1 MRTMS
6 LFERDLLRRLIQ
18 DFARMLAAIVGM
30 RQRGELDDA
39 ESELASYVNAL
50 LGQLAKD
57 AEQLDSETLG
67 KLLKVERLRH
77 YALLIAE
84 RANLRAAR
92 GAHSEALED
101 RSRALELLL
110 EARAKSGDT
119 SDAQLIRE
127 LASEISLAGLAPRYR
142 DLLSAG

>member
-1 MRTMS
+1 MS

-18 DFARMLAAIVGM
+18 DFARMFAAIVGM
-30 RQRGELDDA
+30 RQRGELDNA
-39 ESELASYVNAL
+39 EAELKSYVNAL

-84 RANLRAAR
+84 RANLQAAR
-92 GAHSEALED
+92 GAHLQASED
-101 RSRALELLL
+101 RERALELLL
-110 EARAKSGDT
+110 EARAKG
-119 SDAQLIRE
+119 SDESDSELIQDLARE
-127 LASEISLAGLAPRYR
+127 LSAARLRPRYR
-142 DLLSAG
+142 ELLATV

>member
-1 MRTMS
+1 MS

-18 DFARMLAAIVGM
+18 DFARMLAAIVGL
-30 RQRGELDDA
+30 RQRGELDNA
-39 ESELASYVNAL
+39 EAELASYVNSL

-84 RANLRAAR
+84 RANLRIAR
-92 GAHSEALED
+92 GAHLDAAED
-101 RSRALELLL
+101 RLRALELLL
-110 EARAKSGDT
+110 EARAKTGDA
-119 SDAQLIRE
+119 SDAALLQE
-127 LASEISLAGLAPRYR
+127 LATQVSPDRLAPRYR
-142 DLLSAG
+142 ELLASR

>member
-1 MRTMS
+1 MA

-30 RQRGELDDA
+30 RQRGELDNA
-39 ESELASYVNAL
+39 ETELDSYVKSL

-84 RANLRAAR
+84 RANLRTAR
-92 GAHSEALED
+92 GAHLDAEED
-101 RSRALELLL
+101 RLRALELLL
-110 EARAKSGDT
+110 EARAKTGEA
-119 SDAQLIRE
+119 SDAVLVRE
-127 LASEISLAGLAPRYR
+127 LATEVPPDRLAPRYR
-142 DLLSAG
+142 ELLASG

>member
-1 MRTMS
+1 MS

-30 RQRGELDDA
+30 RQRGELENA
-39 ESELASYVNAL
+39 EIELTSYINSL

-67 KLLKVERLRH
+67 KLLKLERLRH

-84 RANLRAAR
+84 RANLRDAR
-92 GAHSEALED
+92 GAHLEAQED
-101 RSRALELLL
+101 RLRALELLL
-110 EARAKSGDT
+110 EARAKSRDE
-119 SDAQLIRE
+119 SDAVLVQE
-127 LASEISLAGLAPRYR
+127 LARDVSPDRLMPRYR
-142 DLLSAG
+142 DLLARG